1 MPDTDASGTYT
12 DDERDADRD
21 GLGNF
26 IESVRGPGQVS
37 WWPAYWADQSV
48 TPWPDPYYGAF
59 DERPYQSLDLA
70 DSDVDGDTLLD
81 GEDDQDF
88 DDWTNATELY
98 NAGGQ
103 IDVGG
108 GTMRFVNNF
117 NPCAPTT
124 SRTCDRYQPIGG

>member
-1 MPDTDASGTYT
+1 M
-12 DDERDADRD
+12 
-21 GLGNF
+21 
-26 IESVRGPGQVS
+26 
-37 WWPAYWADQSV
+37 
-48 TPWPDPYYGAF
+48 
-59 DERPYQSLDLA
+59 
-70 DSDVDGDTLLD
+70 DGDTLLD

-108 GTMRFVNNF
+108 GTMRFVNAF

-124 SRTCDRYQPIGG
+124 SRTCDAISRSAVKSSSETGARTLRK